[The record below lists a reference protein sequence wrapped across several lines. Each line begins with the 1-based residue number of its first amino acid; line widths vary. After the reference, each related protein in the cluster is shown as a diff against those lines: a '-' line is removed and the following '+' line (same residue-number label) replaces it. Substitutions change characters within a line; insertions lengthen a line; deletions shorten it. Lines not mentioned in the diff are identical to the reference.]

1 MLRAIPLLVAA
12 LLFTGCF
19 TPTLVPI
26 PVPIEK
32 AGTSAVATVASPA
45 AATEEAAQAAPTL
58 ASDASAAS
66 GSNAVNDPEVLAQL
80 TNAREAC
87 SGDKTSAQQQAALD
101 EVLPFFVDREVQLTG
116 SVNDV
121 RDLNGKFDVIVS
133 LDQID
138 RDILVDEISKEEALA
153 LNKGDAVLLTGKLDL
168 PYCVM
173 YAKLYGTITKQ

>member
-19 TPTLVPI
+19 TPILVPI
-26 PVPIEK
+26 PVPVEK
-32 AGTSAVATVASPA
+32 AGSPAIATAESPA
-45 AATEEAAQAAPTL
+45 AATVDASQPAPTST
-58 ASDASAAS
+58 SDASAAS
-66 GSNAVNDPEVLAQL
+66 GFGTVNDPEVLAQL
-80 TNAREAC
+80 TNARAAC

-101 EVLPFFVDREVQLTG
+101 EVLPFFIDREVQLTG

-133 LDQID
+133 LDAID
-138 RDILVDEISKEEALA
+138 RDILIDEISKEQALA

-173 YAKLYGTITKQ
+173 YAKLFGTVTKQ

>member
-19 TPTLVPI
+19 TPVLVPI
-26 PVPIEK
+26 PVLIEK
-32 AGTSAVATVASPA
+32 ADTPAIATAESPA
-45 AATEEAAQAAPTL
+45 ATAEEEASQPTPTL
-58 ASDASAAS
+58 TPGAGAAS
-66 GSNAVNDPEVLAQL
+66 GSSTVNDPEVLAQL
-80 TNAREAC
+80 TNARAAC

-101 EVLPFFVDREVQLTG
+101 EVLPFFVDKEVQLTG

-138 RDILVDEISKEEALA
+138 KIFWS
-153 LNKGDAVLLTGKLDL
+153 
-168 PYCVM
+168 
-173 YAKLYGTITKQ
+173 TK